1 MGSIVLYLGSTLNK
15 GMIRAE
21 KAVLTGT
28 RFGHS
33 GAPELPRYRMQTE
46 KSINGKFSEPSDFF
60 CATQSNTFRKPGG
73 LLGFARFRI
82 G

>member
-46 KSINGKFSEPSDFF
+46 KSINGKFSEP
-60 CATQSNTFRKPGG
+60 RGG
-73 LLGFARFRI
+73 AKDLTARSSEHTLSSKIDRQLL
-82 G
+82 